1 VTLTLEEVWIPTS
14 NYSYRDPGAVTHLV
28 LHTTEGTQRIR
39 DLGYFFQGPV
49 DASSH
54 SGSDNYEQFV
64 YGAYV
69 DENDSAWTQA
79 NANPWCI
86 SLEQCTPEGAA
97 YTWSRD
103 YWLGSYE
110 RLLRNGA
117 YWLACMGTKWDIP
130 LTELSPSQAQNPG
143 VRGVCQH
150 IDLGS
155 MGGGHGNC
163 GPGYPMDVV
172 LGWARDYQAE
182 QPPPPLQAEDEDMQ
196 SVCIPAGRTG
206 LQVSVSFNGAPYKHM
221 GICARSAKLAT
232 TVTVL
237 CQFHLN
243 TGGWAPDVRIY
254 ADKGHEKVVITVPP
268 GADGGV
274 FTREDDENVDLYPD
288 FSA

>member
-1 VTLTLEEVWIPTS
+1 VTLTLEEVWIPTA
-14 NYSYRDPGAVTHLV
+14 NYSYRDPGAVTRLV
-28 LHTTEGTQRIR
+28 LHTTEGVQRIR

-49 DASSH
+49 GASSH
-54 SGSDNYEQFV
+54 SGSDNYEDLVF
-64 YGAYV
+64 GAYV

-86 SLEQCTPEGAA
+86 SLEQCTPEGAS

-117 YWLACMGTKWDIP
+117 YWLAAMGAKWNIP

-150 IDLGS
+150 VDLGS
-155 MGGGHGNC
+155 MGGNHGNC
-163 GPGYPMDVV
+163 GPGYPIDVV

-182 QPPPPLQAEDEDMQ
+182 TPPPPQPQPMEDEDMA
-196 SVCIPAGRTG
+196 VCIPAGRGRQTG
-206 LQVSVSFNGAPYKHM
+206 VSFNGSPWKRM
-221 GICARSAKLAT
+221 GICANSSVLPD
-232 TVTVL
+232 TVTVRAA
-237 CQFHLN
+237 FHLAG
-243 TGGWAPDVRIY
+243 GGWSVVMVY
-254 ADKGHEKVVITVPP
+254 ADRGHEKVVVGVPA
-268 GADGGV
+268 GADGVV
-274 FTREDDENVDLYPD
+274 FTREDDMAVDLYPD